1 MSKLI
6 DMYESLKEQNPNLIY
21 LFKSGIFYLFLDD
34 DAKTVSPILNLK
46 LTNLNQSTLKCGF
59 PCSSYDKYSTVFKIH
74 NLKIKIIETDNKII
88 YNLKDYN
95 ENIKVR
101 NLLETIMS
109 INTDTL
115 SISET
120 YKLIDEIIEKSK
132 KIYLEVYDENFK
144 QQ

>member
-1 MSKLI
+1 M
-6 DMYESLKEQNPNLIY
+6 
-21 LFKSGIFYLFLDD
+21 
-34 DAKTVSPILNLK
+34 
-46 LTNLNQSTLKCGF
+46 NQSTLKCGF

>member
-34 DAKTVSPILNLK
+34 DAKTVAPILNLK